1 MYLLGTSLLLLEYMA
16 FSHSSNWI
24 FHHPKVLYA
33 WEGGCV
39 WIPCTYRIPGNGEML
54 ENLTVYHNY
63 NYNASITNFTGT
75 ILCSILKFSE
85 QGQPREFGV
94 QQERIQFLG
103 DNRSNCTLRI
113 HPVGVN
119 DSGLLGLRLMTKS
132 NKWME
137 NVTLNISE
145 TAPPPSIKLP
155 STITEFLETTLT
167 CSMNTACFGYH
178 VELRWSLEGSTSNE
192 IELTDKKILT
202 QSQLSFQPQWKDHG
216 KNVTCELWDLEKNK
230 TLSETSAILDVKHK
244 PKLHIEVSS
253 QETIVTEGMHVTMTC
268 QIISSNPEIQE
279 VSWLK
284 DEKPLPQQKMLMKK
298 EEGLILTLYPVTK
311 DMRGQYRCEAR
322 NAMGTGKSEPV
333 TFQVHYPPE
342 PSQVNISPLPA
353 VEGTQVE
360 LTCVSSASPPP
371 TNFSWF
377 HNERTLPVTTRV
389 YSISQVGLNHVGT
402 YSCRAENSLGRGEVG
417 READLD
423 VHYHPKQVMTV
434 IQTPTRIREGDDVTV
449 SCQYNSSNP
458 KVTYYK
464 WNYLGSQKSSY
475 TRELKIS
482 NVAWDHKTVACAA
495 CNQWC
500 SWSPT
505 VNLHV
510 QYAPRD
516 VTVQLSSTR
525 PVHFGDKLVLRCIIS
540 SSNPATVNFLWK
552 KNGILEWQ
560 EQELHFDA
568 ITPEDSGTYHCE
580 VNNSIGRTQSPGQV
594 VSVLYAPR
602 RLRVTFSPQSS
613 VVEGKKVLLRCEGEA
628 NPSIYHYAWFDWN
641 NQDLHHYEQTLRL
654 EPVTVQHSGAYWCQG
669 MNQLGKSR
677 SPLTTLTV
685 HYSSKT
691 IAKQVALGLAVFL
704 ITSFLLF
711 WVIKL
716 QQRKRIQSHQGLQEN
731 SSGQS
736 FFVRN
741 PKVRGPPLVEGPPS
755 LGCYNPVME
764 EATSYAVLNFP
775 DTPRTGNS
783 GTSGTQRPSPN
794 WTDTVTYS
802 VVQKPKRPAGDY
814 ENVSP
819 DALEDEGLH
828 YSELVHFGAGVR
840 SPEPEAVEYVTLK
853 H

>member
-1 MYLLGTSLLLLEYMA
+1 MYLLGTFILLLEYMV
-16 FSHSSNWI
+16 FSHSFNWN
-24 FHHPKVLYA
+24 FQHPKVLYS
-33 WEGGCV
+33 WEGGCI
-39 WIPCTYRIPGNGEML
+39 WIPCTYRIPGNGHTL
-54 ENLTVYHNY
+54 ENLIVYHNY
-63 NYNASITNFTGT
+63 IYNASIKDFMGT
-75 ILCSILKFSE
+75 ILYSTLKSPD
-85 QGQPREFGV
+85 QGQTGKFGV

-113 HPVGVN
+113 HPVSVN
-119 DSGLLGLRLMTKS
+119 DSGILGLRMIAEN

-145 TAPPPSIKLP
+145 MAPPPSIQLP
-155 STITEFLETTLT
+155 TKIQEFQMAKLT
-167 CSMNTACFGYH
+167 CSLNTACFGYQI
-178 VELRWSLEGSTSNE
+178 ELRWSLEGPTDNK

-202 QSQLSFQPQWKDHG
+202 QSQLSFQPQWEHHG
-216 KNVTCELWDLEKNK
+216 KNATCQLWDLEKNQSLSK
-230 TLSETSAILDVKHK
+230 TSVTLDVKHK
-244 PKLHIEVSS
+244 PKLHIKVSP
-253 QETIVTEGMHVTMTC
+253 QETMVKEGMHVTMTC
-268 QIISSNPEIQE
+268 QIISSNPEYQT

-284 DEKPLPQQKMLMKK
+284 DGKPLPKQQMLRGQK
-298 EEGLILTLYPVTK
+298 ELTLFPVTK
-311 DMRGQYRCEAR
+311 DMRGQYQCEAR
-322 NAMGTGKSEPV
+322 NALGTGKSESV

-342 PSQVNISPLPA
+342 PSQVDISPLPV
-353 VEGTQVE
+353 VEGRPVQ
-360 LTCVSSASPPP
+360 LTCISSASPPP

-377 HNERTLPVTTRV
+377 HNEQTLPVTTQKFQ
-389 YSISQVGLNHVGT
+389 INQVGLNHAGT
-402 YSCRAENSLGRGEVG
+402 YSCLAENSLGRGEVDQ
-417 READLD
+417 EADLD
-423 VHYHPKQVMTV
+423 VHYPPKQVMTV
-434 IQTPTRIREGDDVTV
+434 IQTPTRIREGDNVTV

-464 WNYLGSQKSSY
+464 WDFERRQRSLNS
-475 TRELKIS
+475 RELKIY

-495 CNQWC
+495 CNEWC

-516 VTVQLSSTR
+516 VTVQFSSTR
-525 PVHFGDKLVLRCIIS
+525 PVLFGAKLVLRCSFS
-540 SSNPATVNFLWK
+540 SSSPATVSFLWK
-552 KNGILEWQ
+552 KNGILQWQ

-580 VNNSIGRTQSPGQV
+580 VNNSIGRTQSPAQM

-602 RLRVTFSPQSS
+602 RLRVTFSPKSS
-613 VVEGKKVLLRCEGEA
+613 MVEGKMVVLRCEGEA

-669 MNQLGKSR
+669 INKLGQSR

-691 IAKQVALGLAVFL
+691 ITKHVALGLAVLL

-716 QQRKRIQSHQGLQEN
+716 QQRKRIQSQQGLQEN

-741 PKVRGPPLVEGPPS
+741 TKVRGTPLAEGPPS

-802 VVQKPKRPAGDY
+802 VVQKPKCFSQGDY
-814 ENVSP
+814 ENLSP

-828 YSELVHFGAGVR
+828 YSELVRFGAGER